1 MTYEFSHGFTRTNTD
16 HIRAR
21 QRKSAAQLMA
31 SAGVVGAFRFFERNS
46 EAITEEQIRICSVP
60 ASPFGE
66 RERAEYLSRKF
77 TSLGLT
83 EVEIDEEGNCLGL
96 IEGTSPSPLIVVSA
110 HLDTVFSTDTDFTV
124 VKREHRLLAP
134 GIADDGCG
142 LAALIALAQ
151 AIQTER
157 IRTEGSILFVGTV
170 GEEGEGNLRGVR
182 HLLTKG
188 RWASK
193 VDAFL
198 SFDGPG
204 VDRITNRALG
214 SRRYRV
220 EISGPGGHSWGDFG
234 MPNPVHALGRGISR
248 LAGYPAPREPRTTF
262 NVGRV
267 EGGTSV
273 NAIPGKATMEVDLR
287 STAEAELRRLDAFFR
302 RAMKDAADEE
312 NVKRRAGDPELK
324 LRVDLI
330 GERPTGETPAD
341 SPLVELAVEATRTL
355 GFEPRLDQS
364 STDSNLPISLGI
376 PAITL
381 GAGGT
386 SGFSHTLDEWYDP
399 RGRDVGLK
407 RGLLVVLGIVGLV

>member
-1 MTYEFSHGFTRTNTD
+1 MFPALKTSPVLTV
-16 HIRAR
+16 R
-21 QRKSAAQLMA
+21 QLLSSPK
-31 SAGVVGAFRFFERNS
+31 VVRAFRFFETEAS
-46 EAITEEQIRICSVP
+46 AITEEHIRIASIP

-66 RERAEYLSRKF
+66 QERARYLSGRF
-77 TSLGLT
+77 LELGLT

-96 IEGTSPSPLIVVSA
+96 INGASRSPLIVVSA
-110 HLDTVFSTDTDFTV
+110 HLDTVFPKDTDFTV
-124 VKREHRLLAP
+124 VRTENRLLAP

-142 LAALIALAQ
+142 LAALVALAQ
-151 AIQTER
+151 VFQTER

-182 HLLTKG
+182 HLLTRG
-188 RWASK
+188 RWAGK

-204 VDRITNRALG
+204 VDRITTRALG

-220 EISGPGGHSWGDFG
+220 ELTGPGGHSWGDFG
-234 MPNPVHALGRGISR
+234 VPNPVHAMGSAISR

-267 EGGTSV
+267 EGGGSV
-273 NAIPGKATMEVDLR
+273 NSIPGRAVMEVDLR
-287 STAEAELRRLDAFFR
+287 SAAETELHRLDAFFR
-302 RAMKDAADEE
+302 RALSTAVDEE
-312 NVKRRAGDPELK
+312 NAKRRPGDSELK
-324 LRVDLI
+324 LKLDLI
-330 GERPTGETPAD
+330 GERPTGETPPG
-341 SPLVELAVEATRTL
+341 STLVELAIETTKAV

-376 PAITL
+376 PAITI

-386 SGFSHTLDEWYDP
+386 SGSSHTLDEWYDP
-399 RGRDVGLK
+399 RDRDRGLK
-407 RGLLVVLGIVGLV
+407 RGLLVILGVVGLN

>member
-1 MTYEFSHGFTRTNTD
+1 MSSAIKTSPALT
-16 HIRAR
+16 IRH
-21 QRKSAAQLMA
+21 LM
-31 SAGVVGAFRFFERNS
+31 SSTEVTGAFRFFERNAD
-46 EAITEEQIRICSVP
+46 AITEEQIRICSIP

-66 RERAEYLSRKF
+66 RERAEYLREKF
-77 TSLGLT
+77 LSLGLT

-96 IEGTSPSPLIVVSA
+96 LKGASRSPLIVVSA
-110 HLDTVFSTDTDFTV
+110 HLDTVFSSETDFTV
-124 VKREHRLLAP
+124 VRRDNRLLAP

-151 AIQTER
+151 AIQNEH
-157 IRTEGSILFVGTV
+157 IRTRGSILFVGTV

-182 HLLTKG
+182 YLLTKG
-188 RWASK
+188 RWASH

-220 EISGPGGHSWGDFG
+220 EFSGPGGHSWGDFG
-234 MPNPVHALGRGISR
+234 LPNPVHALGRAISR
-248 LAGYPAPREPRTTF
+248 LAAYPVPREPRTTF
-262 NVGRV
+262 NVGRI

-273 NAIPGKATMEVDLR
+273 NSIPSTASMEVDLR
-287 STAEAELRRLDAFFR
+287 STAESELRRLDAFFR
-302 RAMKDAADEE
+302 RATRDAADEE
-312 NVKRRAGDPELK
+312 NAKRRAGDAELK
-324 LRVDLI
+324 LKVDLI
-330 GERPTGETPAD
+330 GERPTGETASD
-341 SPLVELAVEATRTL
+341 SPLVELAIEATRTL
-355 GFEPRLDQS
+355 GHEARLDQS

-386 SGFSHTLDEWYDP
+386 SGYSHTLDEWYDP
-399 RGRDVGLK
+399 RGREVGLK
-407 RGLLVVLGIVGLV
+407 RGLLVVLGMVGIV